1 MTKGTG
7 GWRGGIPRGRMI
19 LCLWAEREAADGGA
33 GEYVGKFAV
42 DDVEHVV
49 EPGLLRRD
57 VTGDDDGIC
66 DFGCGF
72 D

>member
-1 MTKGTG
+1 
-7 GWRGGIPRGRMI
+7 MI
-19 LCLWAEREAADGGA
+19 LCLWAERQAADGGA